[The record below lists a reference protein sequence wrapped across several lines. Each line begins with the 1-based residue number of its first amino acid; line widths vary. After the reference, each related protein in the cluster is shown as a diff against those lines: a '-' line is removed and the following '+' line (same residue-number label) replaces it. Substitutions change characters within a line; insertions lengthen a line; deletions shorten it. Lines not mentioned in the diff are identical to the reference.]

1 MRLFSTLSLGF
12 SRFFWTSNVLSCPA
26 VYVGRSNMCYYE
38 GIYRN
43 RFGRS
48 FGSHPQANIDEMLVP
63 RGFPRE
69 MMRARSATEIT
80 HCLYSAPKAR
90 CVGFFNHTMPPA
102 AGQQGI
108 KCMLV
113 LSTLL
118 KPPHLRQTPAIPT

>member
-12 SRFFWTSNVLSCPA
+12 SRFFWTRSAHSCLTE
-26 VYVGRSNMCYYE
+26 YDERSNMCCYE

-69 MMRARSATEIT
+69 MMRARRESNPRPTGSES
-80 HCLYSAPKAR
+80 LGM
-90 CVGFFNHTMPPA
+90 VFL
-102 AGQQGI
+102 
-108 KCMLV
+108 LV
-113 LSTLL
+113 F
-118 KPPHLRQTPAIPT
+118 H